1 VVFFL
6 LLWPANLLNSVLSL
20 ILVGF
25 DFTLSISSLC
35 VRRRGLLYILLL
47 SDKKVQGDSLYRLLS
62 CTGLPFTCLVVLA
75 CLFLKEKRSCFSKRS
90 ALVNLRWSLAQLS
103 GLLKSSWKAPNGL
116 LILLLPITWPLILC
130 PRPKCAFSEAGLL
143 GYWCQGW
150 SVPSERGWEGVLSWV
165 PWRGGKEGGTGYS

>member
-25 DFTLSISSLC
+25 DFTLSFSSLC

-75 CLFLKEKRSCFSKRS
+75 CLFLKEKRSSKRS

-103 GLLKSSWKAPNGL
+103 GLLKSS
-116 LILLLPITWPLILC
+116 
-130 PRPKCAFSEAGLL
+130 
-143 GYWCQGW
+143 
-150 SVPSERGWEGVLSWV
+150 
-165 PWRGGKEGGTGYS
+165 